1 MICHTIVFDDVV
13 ASLFSNL
20 LIRRHLQF
28 VIGRD
33 RGRSFGSYSRKSYAV
48 AGARQ

>member
-28 VIGRD
+28 VIGRN
-33 RGRSFGSYSRKSYAV
+33 RRRSFGSYSRKSYAV